1 MAIVKNLNRVMGD
14 TYPIKIQ
21 NLKIDGATVDLSN
34 SIGDLKYNKN
44 GQIIT
49 IIGSQG
55 DVDGNMQFEPSAL
68 DFDTLGKFKYDI
80 TIDDGEYITTYFS
93 GVISVEE
100 SI

>member
-1 MAIVKNLNRVMGD
+1 MAIDKDIKRVTGD

-21 NLKIDGATVDLSN
+21 DLKIDGATVDLST
-34 SIGDLKYNKN
+34 STGDLKYNKN

-49 IIGSQG
+49 IIGSEG
-55 DVDGNMQFEPSAL
+55 DAQGNMLFKPSAL

-80 TIDDGEYITTYFS
+80 TINDGEYITTYFS